1 MRDENQEKLA
11 ALMALSANFGKE
23 FSTALLKMWLEA
35 LEEYPAG
42 LVNAG
47 VRSVVVHY
55 KYKTLPPFA
64 VLREAMERVA
74 GIIPQEESLD
84 IAAAA
89 EWNKLVDDIGRR
101 GRYNCPQ
108 FCPTTAYVLRG
119 MGGWDVAC
127 SWETDKLEWR
137 RREFIE
143 AWKQGHGREEAMSL
157 GEGGVMSLTAG
168 GPESARSILDRVLE
182 IRQ

>member
-35 LEEYPAG
+35 LEEYPAE

-47 VRSVVVHY
+47 ARSVIVHY

-64 VLREAMERVA
+64 VLREAMEKIA
-74 GIIPQEESLD
+74 GIVPQEELLGM
-84 IAAAA
+84 AAAA
-89 EWNKLVDDIGRR
+89 EWNKLVDDIGSR

-108 FCPTTAYVLRG
+108 FCQTTAYVLRG
-119 MGGWDVAC
+119 MGGWDAAC
-127 SWETDKLEWR
+127 SWNTDKLEWR

-143 AWKQGHGREEAMSL
+143 AWKQAHGREEAMAL
-157 GEGGVMSLTAG
+157 GEGGVMAIAAG
-168 GPESARSILDRVLE
+168 GPEPARAILGRVLE

>member
-23 FSTALLKMWLEA
+23 FSTALLKIWLEL
-35 LEEYPAG
+35 LEEYPAR
-42 LVNAG
+42 VVTVG
-47 VRSVVVHY
+47 VRRVIAQY
-55 KYKTLPPFA
+55 EYKTIPPFA
-64 VLREAMERVA
+64 VLRKAIESAA
-74 GIIPQEESLD
+74 GIIPQEESMD

-108 FCPTTAYVLRG
+108 FCPTTAYALRG
-119 MGGWDVAC
+119 MGGWDAAC

-143 AWKQGHGREEAMSL
+143 AWKQAHGREEAMSL
-157 GEGGVMSLTAG
+157 GEGGVMSLTSG
-168 GPESARSILDRVLE
+168 GPESARSILGRVLE